1 MSDTST
7 KCRYFINDWYLGQIF
22 SLYTCNY
29 GFIYLQILEKCNRC
43 QKNEKKLGYF
53 PVKIFLPV
61 LENVTDVGKN
71 QGFA

>member
-1 MSDTST
+1 MENAVDVGKKIEKYNPFPT
-7 KCRYFINDWYLGQIF
+7 
-22 SLYTCNY
+22 
-29 GFIYLQILEKCNRC
+29 EKCNRC